1 MAKELKD
8 YSIDE
13 LYNELKSRD
22 HVAVVMWVDEDIV
35 EALSYEE
42 VKQTEGNI
50 QAVWDRLG
58 DRLEDDSIERGWEI
72 LADAINDC
80 YFKD

>member
-42 VKQTEGNI
+42 VKQTDRNI
-50 QAVWDRLG
+50 QAVWDKLS
-58 DRLEDDSIERGWEI
+58 DWLEDDSIERGWEI
-72 LADAINDC
+72 IASAINECD
-80 YFKD
+80 FED

>member
-1 MAKELKD
+1 MARELKD

-42 VKQTEGNI
+42 VKQTDRNI

-58 DRLEDDSIERGWEI
+58 GWLEDDSIERGWEI

>member
-1 MAKELKD
+1 MAKDLKD

-42 VKQTEGNI
+42 IKQTDRNI

-58 DRLEDDSIERGWEI
+58 DCLEDDSIERGWEI

-80 YFKD
+80 NFRD

>member
-42 VKQTEGNI
+42 VKQTDRNI

-58 DRLEDDSIERGWEI
+58 DWLEDDSIERGWEI

-80 YFKD
+80 NFKD

>member
-1 MAKELKD
+1 MTKELKD

-22 HVAVVMWVDEDIV
+22 HVAIVMWVDEDIV

-42 VKQTEGNI
+42 VKHTDRNI

-58 DRLEDDSIERGWEI
+58 DWLEDDSIERGWEI

-80 YFKD
+80 HFKD

>member
-42 VKQTEGNI
+42 VKQTDRNI

-58 DRLEDDSIERGWEI
+58 GWLEDDSIERGWEI